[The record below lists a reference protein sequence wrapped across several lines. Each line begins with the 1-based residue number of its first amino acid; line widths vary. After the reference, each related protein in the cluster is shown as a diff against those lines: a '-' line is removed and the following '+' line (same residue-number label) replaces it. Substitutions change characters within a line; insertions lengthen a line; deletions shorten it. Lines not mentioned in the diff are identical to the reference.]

1 MKKKIL
7 RERIVP
13 LSFYQSSSKIVCM
26 KILMFEDGSTLEY
39 KMFENNYRPKWER
52 YIANICA
59 GDSVVIDECYNEI
72 TEIEFADG
80 PTVCKK
86 DFSPLYTRR

>member
-13 LSFYQSSSKIVCM
+13 LSFYKSSSEIVCM

-39 KMFENNYRPKWER
+39 KLFENNYRPKWER
-52 YIANICA
+52 YMANICA
-59 GDSVVIDECYNEI
+59 GDSVVIDGYNVI
-72 TEIEFADG
+72 TEIDFADG
-80 PTVCKK
+80 PIVCKK
-86 DFSPLYTRR
+86 DYSPLYSRR